1 MEGNLA
7 ITLDLSG
14 KIALVTGAGRGI
26 GRATALK
33 LGAAGAKVAVNYNAS
48 EGPAQEVVESIVSA
62 GGEAKAVRADVSK
75 AADVDTMVGDLV
87 KEWGRLDILINNAGI
102 TRDNLMMRMS
112 QDEWDAVMDTNLRSA
127 YFTTRAVLRPML
139 RNRWGRIVSLSSV
152 VGLTGNAGQA
162 NYAAAKAGVIGFTK
176 SIAREVGGR
185 NITANAIAPG
195 FIQTDI
201 TAGLPEEL
209 KASMLKQIPADRYGE
224 PDDVANAVV
233 FLCSDL
239 ASYINGQV
247 LNVDGGMVMF

>member
-1 MEGNLA
+1 MA
-7 ITLDLSG
+7 VTLDLTG

-26 GRATALK
+26 GRAIALT

-48 EGPAQEVVESIVSA
+48 ATPAQEVVEAIIAA
-62 GGEAKAVRADVSK
+62 GGEAKAVKADVSLS
-75 AADVDTMVGDLV
+75 ADVDAMVTTLV
-87 KEWGRLDILINNAGI
+87 KEWGRLDILVNNAGI

-112 QDEWDAVMDTNLRSA
+112 QDEWDAVIDTNLRSA

-139 RNRWGRIVSLSSV
+139 RNRWGRIISLSSV

-162 NYAAAKAGVIGFTK
+162 NYAAAKAGLIGFTK

-195 FIQTDI
+195 FIRTDI
-201 TAGLPEEL
+201 TAGLPEDL
-209 KASMLKQIPADRYGE
+209 KAAMLKQIPADRYGE
-224 PDDVANAVV
+224 PNDVANAVL
-233 FLCSDL
+233 FLASDL